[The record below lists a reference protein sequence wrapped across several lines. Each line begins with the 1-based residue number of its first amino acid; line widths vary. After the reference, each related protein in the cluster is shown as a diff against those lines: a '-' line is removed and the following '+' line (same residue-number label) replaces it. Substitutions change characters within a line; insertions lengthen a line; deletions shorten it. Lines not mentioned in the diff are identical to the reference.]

1 MIKDRVDSKIV
12 DAVFALEE
20 VKNISGQDSL
30 IICNEKL
37 IPRQIAR
44 IFFKLDWS
52 TGWELNPQSQGIP
65 QVRPLSQWGM
75 TLFR

>member
-30 IICNEKL
+30 ICNETL